1 MKLYEKYKTV
11 FESYAIN
18 TPLRIA
24 HFMSQIEHESGLVP
38 KRESLYFTS
47 IDGLRKTFYT
57 PFKNKTDSFVKSFLR
72 NSEHCANYVYA
83 NRGGNGDQASGDGF
97 KYRGGGLIQ
106 NTFKNGY
113 AWLEKKTGLPFVKN
127 PDLILEEPNA
137 VIAALEF
144 WKENGLNTYA
154 DLDDLDAISDKIN
167 IGRLTDK
174 EGDSNGYAHRK
185 ACLEKWKTIIKHEY
199 LKSNL

>member
-1 MKLYEKYKTV
+1 MNLNEKYKSL
-11 FESYAIN
+11 FEKYEVN

-24 HFMSQIEHESGLVP
+24 HFMAQIDHESGLVP

-47 IDGLRKTFYT
+47 IDGLRKTFYS

-83 NRGGNGDQASGDGF
+83 NRGGNGDQLSGDGF

-113 AWLEKKTGLPFVKN
+113 KWLKDKTGIDFVSN
-127 PDLILEEPNA
+127 PDLILLEPNA
-137 VIAALEF
+137 IICALLF
-144 WKENGLNTYA
+144 WKENKLNKYA
-154 DLDDLDAISDKIN
+154 DLDDLDSVSDLIN
-167 IGRLTDK
+167 FGRLTEK

-185 ACLEKWKTIIKHEY
+185 KCLEKWKTILNYKTV
-199 LKSNL
+199 KS

>member
-1 MKLYEKYKTV
+1 MNLNEKYKTLLAKYGV
-11 FESYAIN
+11 N
-18 TPLRIA
+18 TPLRTA
-24 HFMSQIEHESGLVP
+24 HFMAQIEHESGLVP

-47 IDGLRKTFYT
+47 IDGLKKTFYS

-113 AWLEKKTGLPFVKN
+113 KWLTDKTGIDFLNN
-127 PDLILEEPNA
+127 PDLILVEANA
-137 VIAALEF
+137 MICALEF
-144 WKENGLNTYA
+144 WKENGLNVYA

-185 ACLEKWKTIIKHEY
+185 ECLNKWKTILNYKNIAR
-199 LKSNL
+199 